1 RGCQR
6 EVRYPAHRRN
16 QPRRAHPQAQV
27 STVSTQAMFAAPQ
40 TTGAPH
46 PVGVGGLG
54 EVAFA
59 LIVVLA
65 AIFVVAWVVRRMRLV
80 GNRVGGAIDVLAD
93 VPLGQKERAVL
104 LKVGT
109 QQILLGV
116 APGRVNTLHV
126 LPEPIEVAK
135 PPAAGGPTDS
145 SGNTFR
151 NILMR
156 SLGK

>member
-1 RGCQR
+1 
-6 EVRYPAHRRN
+6 
-16 QPRRAHPQAQV
+16 
-27 STVSTQAMFAAPQ
+27 MFAAPQ
-40 TTGAPH
+40 TTSSPH

-65 AIFVVAWVVRRMRLV
+65 AIFIVAWVVRRMRLA
-80 GNRVGGAIDVLAD
+80 GNRVAGGLDILAD

-104 LKVGT
+104 LKVGN

-126 LPEPIEVAK
+126 LPEPLELTK
-135 PPAAGGPTDS
+135 PPAGSSSDS
-145 SGNTFR
+145 SGPTFR

>member
-1 RGCQR
+1 
-6 EVRYPAHRRN
+6 
-16 QPRRAHPQAQV
+16 
-27 STVSTQAMFAAPQ
+27 MFAAPQ
-40 TTGAPH
+40 TTSSPH

-59 LIVVLA
+59 LIFVLA
-65 AIFVVAWVVRRMRLV
+65 AIVVVAWVVRRMRLA
-80 GNRVGGAIDVLAD
+80 GNRVGGGLDILAD

-104 LKVGT
+104 LKVGN

-126 LPEPIEVAK
+126 LPEPLELAR
-135 PPAAGGPTDS
+135 PSAGSPNDS
-145 SGNTFR
+145 SGPTFR

>member
-1 RGCQR
+1 
-6 EVRYPAHRRN
+6 
-16 QPRRAHPQAQV
+16 
-27 STVSTQAMFAAPQ
+27 MFAAPQ
-40 TTGAPH
+40 ATGTPH

-59 LIVVLA
+59 LLVVLA
-65 AIFVVAWVVRRMRLV
+65 AIFLVAWVVRRMRLA

-116 APGRVNTLHV
+116 APGRVNTLYV
-126 LPEPIEVAK
+126 LSEPLELAK
-135 PPAAGGPTDS
+135 PPAGGPTDT
-145 SGNTFR
+145 SGNAFR

>member
-1 RGCQR
+1 MTIFTQT
-6 EVRYPAHRRN
+6 
-16 QPRRAHPQAQV
+16 QAQ
-27 STVSTQAMFAAPQ
+27 TTQAAGMFAAPQ
-40 TTGAPH
+40 AASAPH

-104 LKVGT
+104 LKVGN

-116 APGRVNTLHV
+116 APGRVNTLHI
-126 LPEPIEVAK
+126 LAEPIELTK
-135 PPAAGGPTDS
+135 PPAGGSSDS

-151 NILMR
+151 NVLMR

>member
-1 RGCQR
+1 
-6 EVRYPAHRRN
+6 
-16 QPRRAHPQAQV
+16 
-27 STVSTQAMFAAPQ
+27 MFAAPQ
-40 TTGAPH
+40 TTSAPH

-65 AIFVVAWVVRRMRLV
+65 AIFVLAWVVRRMRIV
-80 GNRVGGAIDVLAD
+80 GSRVGGAIDVLAE

-104 LKVGT
+104 LKVGST
-109 QQILLGV
+109 QILLGV

-126 LPEPIEVAK
+126 LSEPLDLRE
-135 PPAAGGPTDS
+135 PPATS
-145 SGNTFR
+145 SGEGGNTFR
-151 NILMR
+151 ALLTR

>member
-1 RGCQR
+1 
-6 EVRYPAHRRN
+6 VSLTA
-16 QPRRAHPQAQV
+16 QAG
-27 STVSTQAMFAAPQ
+27 MFAAPQ
-40 TTGAPH
+40 TASSPH
-46 PVGVGGLG
+46 PAGIGGLG

-59 LIVVLA
+59 LIIVLA
-65 AIFVVAWVVRRMRLV
+65 AIFIVAWVVRRMRLA
-80 GNRVGGAIDVLAD
+80 GNRVGGGLDILAD

-104 LKVGT
+104 LKVGN

-126 LPEPIEVAK
+126 LPEPLELAR
-135 PPAAGGPTDS
+135 PPAGGSNDS
-145 SGNTFR
+145 SNPTFR

>member
-1 RGCQR
+1 
-6 EVRYPAHRRN
+6 VSITA
-16 QPRRAHPQAQV
+16 QAG
-27 STVSTQAMFAAPQ
+27 MFAAPQ
-40 TTGAPH
+40 AASSPH

-59 LIVVLA
+59 LIIVLA
-65 AIFVVAWVVRRMRLV
+65 AIFIVAWVVRRMRLA
-80 GNRVGGAIDVLAD
+80 GNRVGGGLDILAD

-126 LPEPIEVAK
+126 LAEPIDLTK
-135 PPAAGGPTDS
+135 PPAGGSGDS
-145 SGNTFR
+145 AGNTFR
-151 NILMR
+151 NVLMR